1 MVKTKEKIEGLVHQ
15 LCEGLYEREEVM
27 KLALLAT
34 ISGESIFLLGPPGV
48 GKSLIAR
55 RLKNAFNGGK
65 SFEYLM
71 TKFSTP
77 DEVFGPISIK
87 KLKEEDKYERLT
99 SEYMPGATI
108 VFLDEIWKASSSI
121 QNALLT
127 IINERVYRNGE
138 QETKVDIKSIL
149 TASNELPP
157 NNASFGPLWDRLL
170 IRFQMNGVKQ
180 RNSFIKLI
188 TDTKDVYDVNI
199 PAENQIN
206 LDELSEWGKEINE
219 VEVPEE
225 VLNTIQFI
233 REKIEN
239 FNEKKGQEEAIEIYD
254 RRWKKII
261 RLLRTSAYLNDRKQ
275 IDLMDCFLMVH
286 CLWNTPN
293 QIEPIKDIVS
303 EVIRKHGYSVTLK
316 LGMIRKELEA
326 FEEEVNQE
334 VFVNHIIEE
343 KLPKDYDETYFQV
356 EKPNNNFEG
365 KYLKIN
371 DFNKIS
377 TDESQIVNFYDDE
390 FKLVNR
396 LQTIKEKDEFSLSV
410 THNSQT
416 YKLGIE
422 TLIKEKKKR
431 IFKKPHKLVSAFWTE
446 KANQL
451 TTFIKDQ
458 QQKLNSFTPGDSDS
472 LSFNLFIDEK
482 LSKIVLANYNEAQQK
497 LKEYKLWLEKI
508 EHLYR

>member
-1 MVKTKEKIEGLVHQ
+1 MINTKQKVEGLVNH
-15 LCEGLYEREEVM
+15 LCDGLYEREEVM

-138 QETKVDIKSIL
+138 QEIKVDIKSIL

-170 IRFQMNGVKQ
+170 IRFQMAGVKQ

-188 TDTKDVYDVNI
+188 TDTKDVYEVNI
-199 PAENQIN
+199 PKENQIS
-206 LDELSEWGKEINE
+206 LDELSIWGKEIND
-219 VEVPEE
+219 VDVPEE

-233 REKIEN
+233 REKIED
-239 FNEKKGQEEAIEIYD
+239 FNNKKGSDEPIEIYD

-261 RLLRTSAYLNDRKQ
+261 RLLRTSAYLNDRKSV
-275 IDLMDCFLMVH
+275 DLMDCFLMVH

-326 FEEEVNQE
+326 FEEEVIQE

-343 KLPKDYDETYFQV
+343 KLPKDYDETYYQV
-356 EKPNNNFEG
+356 LKPNNNFEG

-371 DFNKIS
+371 DFNKVS
-377 TDESQIVNFYDDE
+377 TDESQIVNFYDEE

-396 LQTIKEKDEFSLSV
+396 LQTIKEKDEFSVSV

-416 YKLGIE
+416 YKLSLE
-422 TLIKEKKKR
+422 TVIKEKKKR
-431 IFKKPHKLVSAFWTE
+431 IFKKPHKLVASFWGE
-446 KANQL
+446 KATQL
-451 TTFIKDQ
+451 NAFIKDQ
-458 QQKLNSFTPGDSDS
+458 QQKLSSFKPGESDS

-482 LSKIVLANYNEAQQK
+482 LSKIVLANYTEADQK
-497 LKEYKLWLEKI
+497 LKEYNLWLEKI